1 MGQRLHRS
9 PGYGTTPARAAAAV
23 AAVSS
28 ATMVDITPEPT
39 AEEAAAIAAALA
51 AWWPS
56 TGRAQQTVRRPSAW
70 RFSGRW
76 WSQPVPVRRARPW
89 I

>member
-1 MGQRLHRS
+1 M
-9 PGYGTTPARAAAAV
+9 A
-23 AAVSS
+23 
-28 ATMVDITPEPT
+28 DITPEPT

-51 AWWPS
+51 AWWPRVVS
-56 TGRAQQTVRRPSAW
+56 ARETARRPSAW

-89 I
+89 T